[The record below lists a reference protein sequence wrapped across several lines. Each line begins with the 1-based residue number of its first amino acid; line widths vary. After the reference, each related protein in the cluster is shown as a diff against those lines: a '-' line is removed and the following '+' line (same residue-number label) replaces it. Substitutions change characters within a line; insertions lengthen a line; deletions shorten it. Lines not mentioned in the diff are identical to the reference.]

1 MLQELFVE
9 SSSSES
15 GASSNRSRQ
24 DVQELPQQQQL
35 AQALAYEDDLEVLVA
50 PDQRYALTNEEY
62 TKWINDKIKNQV
74 GLSIIAEQYDE
85 SDGHSKYGQ
94 ELSMSH
100 EA

>member
-1 MLQELFVE
+1 MDGINLL
-9 SSSSES
+9 
-15 GASSNRSRQ
+15 
-24 DVQELPQQQQL
+24 
-35 AQALAYEDDLEVLVA
+35 DDK
-50 PDQRYALTNEEY
+50 EY